1 MSDITVFAVDWL
13 SRDREHQKI
22 GAHFCVTMFGR
33 DVEGRS
39 VAVHVRTPVAFLVN
53 NPSFEESDY
62 HILIAE
68 SVARLGASSD
78 MCTTVSR
85 RSAWGYDGGVA
96 KPFAQLAFRT
106 RKRAQIARG
115 SIAKRDGF
123 DTFEGTADPI
133 LRLFHSRDVDPAGWI
148 KIKGAKLVDAEYA
161 IARHVDAEY
170 ECAFSDI
177 SRAEDAPTTPP
188 KLVIASWDLECYSS
202 TGGFPSGDV
211 EGDKIIQ
218 AAVTFRRYDES
229 APYRSIV
236 FCLGDTVLPTHD
248 SEDPTAPAPEAICFE
263 EEVDLIHGFFDSIAE
278 ERVDVMIGYNTDQ
291 FDWRYIVG
299 RSSVLVDDATGEP
312 ALDLTRIGKI
322 DPELD
327 PSSGSGEPDEFELT
341 SGAFGENKYTSVK
354 APGILSI
361 DLLTWFR
368 RETKHASY
376 SLNAM
381 SAHYLGDSKIDLP
394 AWQIFKKWASGV
406 PEERGLVAA
415 YAAKDTLLPV
425 KLLEKLCIFEN
436 TREMANATS
445 CPMSY
450 IFRRGQQV
458 KVFSQLLR
466 TGRSMGIVFP
476 DNKGIGL
483 APGTKFAGAV
493 VLEAKKGAY
502 YDIISGLD
510 FASLYPSII
519 RAHNMSPD
527 TLVMNGRNGDLEG
540 VEYYTIETDQ
550 GTFKFAQQPM
560 GVLPKLL
567 EDLAAFRK
575 KAKKDMADAKKRG
588 DTFAYNL
595 FNAKQLAFKISMNS
609 AYGFFGA
616 SKGFLPCV
624 PISASVT
631 ATGRKMI
638 EHTKFLAETL
648 IPGSNVV
655 YGDTDSVMVCL
666 NLGPEKR
673 HDMKAHFEAAA
684 KVADEISKTFKY
696 PIELE

>member
-1 MSDITVFAVDWL
+1 MTNLCVFPVDWL
-13 SRDREHQKI
+13 SRDRDHPKLGE
-22 GAHFCVTMFGR
+22 HFCATLFGR
-33 DVEGRS
+33 DADGRS
-39 VAVHVRTPVAFLVN
+39 VAVHVKTPVAFLAH
-53 NPSFEESDY
+53 NPAFNESDY
-62 HILIAE
+62 QMLIAE
-68 SVARLGASSD
+68 SVARLGAASE

-85 RSAWGYDGGVA
+85 RSAWGYDGG
-96 KPFAQLAFRT
+96 KPRPFAQLAFRT
-106 RKRAQIARG
+106 RKRAQIARATIG
-115 SIAKRDGF
+115 RRDGF
-123 DTFEGTADPI
+123 DTFEGSADPL
-133 LRLFHSRDVDPAGWI
+133 LRLFHSRDVGPADWI
-148 KIKGAKLVDAEYA
+148 DVRGARLVDPEHS

-170 ECAFSDI
+170 ESSFEALSKAANPPSD
-177 SRAEDAPTTPP
+177 PP
-188 KLVIASWDLECYSS
+188 KLVVASWDLECYSS

-211 EGDKIIQ
+211 EGDKVIQ
-218 AAVTFRRYDES
+218 AAVTFRRYHEPG
-229 APYRSIV
+229 PYRSVV
-236 FCLGDTVLPTHD
+236 FCLGETTLPSHD
-248 SEDPTAPAPEAICFE
+248 DPSSPAPEAVCFE
-263 EEVDLIHGFFDSIAE
+263 DEADLIHAFLDSFADE
-278 ERVDVMIGYNTDQ
+278 GVDVAIGYNIDQ

-299 RSSVLVDDATGEP
+299 RSSVLVDDSTGDP
-312 ALDLTRIGKI
+312 SLDLTRIGKI
-322 DPELD
+322 DPERD
-327 PSSGSGEPDEFELT
+327 PSSCSGEPDEFELT
-341 SGAFGENKYTSVK
+341 SGAFGENKYTSVRM
-354 APGILSI
+354 PGVLSI

-425 KLLEKLCIFEN
+425 KLLEKLCILEN

-445 CPMSY
+445 VPMSW
-450 IFRRGQQV
+450 IFRRGQQI

-466 TGRSMGIVFP
+466 TGRSMGVVFP
-476 DNKGIGL
+476 DGKGIGL

-493 VLEAKKGAY
+493 VLDAKKGAY
-502 YDIISGLD
+502 FDIVSGLD

-519 RAHNMSPD
+519 RAHNLSPD
-527 TLVMNGRNGDLEG
+527 TLVMNGKNGNLEG
-540 VEYYTIETDQ
+540 VEYYEIETDQ
-550 GTFKFAQQPM
+550 GTFKFAQQPQ

-575 KAKKDMADAKKRG
+575 KAKKDMAEAKSRG
-588 DTFAYNL
+588 DDFAYRL

-655 YGDTDSVMVCL
+655 YG
-666 NLGPEKR
+666 GEKR
-673 HDMKAHFEAAA
+673 SRHHDCAFIHLRYRTNT
-684 KVADEISKTFKY
+684 IS
-696 PIELE
+696 L